1 MLFENAKYARLIVH
15 PAVKS
20 ALLLYNKIFYLL
32 CLISSPKK
40 FSWVNVYLLKPFF
53 RRLSIKRF
61 SSFLFLIF
69 APAIRWSTMFTV
81 FGVRQIFRVETQTRA
96 GCIWRSNNVVFA
108 FNLLAFRSL
117 FGFEEQSELRC
128 LKFQLSRVSVFKG
141 YRFFLT
147 GLYTVNIF
155 FCGFPR

>member
-1 MLFENAKYARLIVH
+1 MFI
-15 PAVKS
+15 
-20 ALLLYNKIFYLL
+20 YL
-32 CLISSPKK
+32 
-40 FSWVNVYLLKPFF
+40 NHFF
-53 RRLSIKRF
+53 RRLSIKHF

-128 LKFQLSRVSVFKG
+128 LKFQLSRVCVFKG

-155 FCGFPR
+155 FADFLDNICTLDLALVCKFSVFVKLLETSCQTLKFW